1 MAEAAATY
9 STAAVVG
16 LFFLSAS
23 SYSFPVDG
31 DRLFLFFLFDFSRKD
46 LNEKKEEKREVKRP
60 SLSVTFSF
68 QVTFFPFLN
77 KINN

>member
-9 STAAVVG
+9 STASVVVG

-23 SYSFPVDG
+23 SYSFPFDG

-68 QVTFFPFLN
+68 QVTFSLF
-77 KINN
+77 